1 MSKLFILSKNKI
13 KLCISKYMDI
23 VYFQRWKKATQYP
36 CTLLNTQ
43 KRNEKIIVSL
53 TSFPGRI
60 HLVHKT
66 IQTILLQSVKPDLI
80 ELWLAKEQFPN
91 LEKDLPSE
99 LIELTQF
106 GLNIRGVMIIG
117 HLKNLFLHC

>member
-1 MSKLFILSKNKI
+1 MEKSNTVSLYFIE
-13 KLCISKYMDI
+13 Y
-23 VYFQRWKKATQYP
+23 A
-36 CTLLNTQ
+36 

-91 LEKDLPSE
+91 LEKIYQVS
-99 LIELTQF
+99 
-106 GLNIRGVMIIG
+106 
-117 HLKNLFLHC
+117 